1 MAGQIIKIVLD
12 ADVIIHFSKVG
23 KLKLLPKIIPDYQF
37 LVLDV
42 VKREIPALLMS
53 ELNQMI
59 TRDKTIIEERFGMT
73 SGESRE
79 FARLTSVSGL
89 ALGKGESAC
98 MVYCRYHNNVLGS
111 SNLRD
116 VRQYC
121 EEYGITYLT
130 TIDFL
135 YYAIQRG
142 VMTKKEA
149 EGFIRQVVAL
159 GSKLPCV
166 DFDTYF
172 CNKI

>member
-12 ADVIIHFSKVG
+12 ADVIIQFSKVG

-59 TRDKTIIEERFGMT
+59 TRDKTIIEECFGMT
-73 SGESRE
+73 YGESRE
-79 FARLTSVSGL
+79 FASLTSVSGL

-121 EEYGITYLT
+121 EKYGITYLT

-142 VMTKKEA
+142 VMTKEEA
-149 EGFIRQVVAL
+149 EDFISQVVAL
-159 GSKLPCV
+159 GSKLPHV

>member
-1 MAGQIIKIVLD
+1 MAGQRIKIVLD

-23 KLKLLPKIIPDYQF
+23 KLKLLPKIVPDYQF

-42 VKREIPALLMS
+42 VKREIPAMLMS

-79 FARLTSVSGL
+79 FARLTAVSGL

-98 MVYCRYHNNVLGS
+98 MVYCRYHNDVLGS

-116 VRQYC
+116 VRLYC
-121 EEYGITYLT
+121 EEHGITYLT

-142 VMTKKEA
+142 VMTKEEA
-149 EGFIRQVVAL
+149 DDFVDQVVGL
-159 GSKLPCV
+159 GSKLPHV